1 MMAQSSIKKNHI
13 DIILQHR
20 RRTKTIR
27 YCLYALLLLLVL
39 WSIEITIIKDTD
51 WERIGGLGT
60 ILKGI
65 ARFFPPDLSL
75 IKYLF
80 KPTVETFMIAFLG
93 TMLAILLAIPVVW
106 FGAHNI
112 TPSRAITYPIGRA
125 AMTLSRSVHE
135 IVWALIFV
143 SAVGLGAFPGIL
155 AVSMRSI
162 GFISKVSAESIED
175 VDRRPIEAIKAVGGN
190 TFQVILFGIIPQ
202 VIPVFIGNAIFQWDI
217 NIRRATIMGLVG
229 AGGLGLTLERQLL
242 MYNHQGVTTV
252 IIAILLIITLG
263 EIISYY
269 ARKAVI

>member
-1 MMAQSSIKKNHI
+1 MDPLSAKENNIEV
-13 DIILQHR
+13 ILSR
-20 RRTKTIR
+20 RRKAKEIR
-27 YCLYALLLLLVL
+27 YCLYAILFLLVV
-39 WSIEITIIKDTD
+39 WSIQITIIKDTD
-51 WERIGGLGT
+51 WDRIGGLGSV
-60 ILKGI
+60 IRGI
-65 ARFFPPDLSL
+65 GRFFPPDLSL
-75 IKYLF
+75 VKYLF

-93 TMLAILLAIPVVW
+93 TMLAIILAVPVVW
-106 FGAHNI
+106 FSAHNI
-112 TPSRAITYPIGRA
+112 TPSLPITYPIGRA
-125 AMTLSRSVHE
+125 VMTLSRSVHE

-155 AVSMRSI
+155 AVAMRSI
-162 GFISKVSAESIED
+162 GFISKVTAEGIED
-175 VDRRPIEAIKAVGGN
+175 VDRRPMEAIRAVGGN
-190 TFQVILFGIIPQ
+190 TFQVILYGIIPQ

-252 IIAILLIITLG
+252 IMAVLVLITIG

>member
-1 MMAQSSIKKNHI
+1 MSQSSVKENL
-13 DIILQHR
+13 DVILYR
-20 RRTKTIR
+20 RRRAKEIR
-27 YCLYALLLLLVL
+27 YCLYAILFLLVL
-39 WSIEITIIKDTD
+39 WSIKVTIIKDTD
-51 WERIGGLGT
+51 WDRIGGLGSV
-60 ILKGI
+60 IRGVG
-65 ARFFPPDLSL
+65 RFFPPDLSL

-93 TMLAILLAIPVVW
+93 TMLAIILAIPVVW

-112 TPSRAITYPIGRA
+112 TPSLPITYPIGRSI
-125 AMTLSRSVHE
+125 MTLSRSVHE

-155 AVSMRSI
+155 AVAMRSI
-162 GFISKVSAESIED
+162 GFISKVTAESIED
-175 VDRRPIEAIKAVGGN
+175 VDARSLEAIKAVGGN
-190 TFQVILFGIIPQ
+190 RLQIIFYGIIPQ
-202 VIPVFIGNAIFQWDI
+202 IIPVFIGNAIFQWDI

-252 IIAILLIITLG
+252 ILAILVIITIG
-263 EIISYY
+263 EVISYY

>member
-1 MMAQSSIKKNHI
+1 MSQSSAQENLDTILYRRKKAK
-13 DIILQHR
+13 Q
-20 RRTKTIR
+20 IR
-27 YCLYALLLLLVL
+27 YGLYAILFLLVL
-39 WSIEITIIKDTD
+39 WSIKITIIQDTD
-51 WERIGGLGT
+51 WERIGGLGS
-60 ILKGI
+60 IIKGI
-65 ARFFPPDLSL
+65 SRFFPPDLSL
-75 IKYLF
+75 VRYLF

-93 TMLAILLAIPVVW
+93 TMLAIFLAIPVVW

-112 TPSRAITYPIGRA
+112 TPSLAITYPIGRA
-125 AMTLSRSVHE
+125 VMTVSRSIHE
-135 IVWALIFV
+135 VVWALIFV

-162 GFISKVSAESIED
+162 GFISKVSAEAIED

-190 TFQVILFGIIPQ
+190 RFQVIFFGIIPQ
-202 VIPVFIGNAIFQWDI
+202 VLPVFIGNAIFQWDI

-252 IIAILLIITLG
+252 IMAILILITLG
-263 EIISYY
+263 EVISYY